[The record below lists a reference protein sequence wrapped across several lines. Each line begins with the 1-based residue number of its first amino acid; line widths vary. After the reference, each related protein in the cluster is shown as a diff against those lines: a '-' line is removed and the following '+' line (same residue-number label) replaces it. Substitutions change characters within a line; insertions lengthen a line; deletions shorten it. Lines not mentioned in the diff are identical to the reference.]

1 MKKACD
7 RDIRNLELF
16 TMAAALLLA
25 VLGVVYITSI
35 LQELWV
41 LNLILILGCLMHTSI
56 ALLEMV
62 WHRYFPALLT
72 GLMALACAGL
82 LIYFA

>member
-1 MKKACD
+1 MKKTCD

-16 TMAAALLLA
+16 SMAAALLLA
-25 VLGVVYITSI
+25 VLSVVYVANI

-62 WHRYFPALLT
+62 WHRYFPALLA
-72 GLMALACAGL
+72 GLMALVCAGL